1 MKRAQKSLMQNADGE
16 EFSFGLDDLK
26 TVTAAER
33 VDEAIARLASFPLL
47 DPDPIIETD
56 RDGIITYLNP
66 SARMSFHNIF
76 SIGNRYSFLE
86 DTAQAM
92 EAAESSAHGEIVR
105 EASFGGRSFEQHIS
119 CVPEIGRVRVHMH
132 DVTEQK
138 LKERLKTEF
147 VNIVSHELRT
157 PLTITKEGISLILD
171 RTAGNITPDQERI
184 LKTAKSSIDR
194 LVRLVNDLLDSA
206 KIEAG
211 AVALNRGLFDL
222 KTAIRGVAE
231 SFAQMARY
239 KGVKLETKVPEGSTV
254 AYADEDKIV
263 QVLVNLVNN
272 AFKFT
277 MAGSIKISLRD
288 DKEEFVCEVADT
300 GTGITHDDMTKI
312 FNKFQQIKQGEI
324 SSERG
329 TGLGLVIS
337 KGLIEM
343 HGGSIFAKSEVGK
356 GSSFFFTLPKYSP
369 EVLLSK
375 LIFDSIRDAARIGE
389 NVSLIVVQ
397 FGREKK
403 SKIDEKTKNEAKNAI
418 KSCLRGSRD
427 VVYPLA
433 DEIAVIL
440 EGCDA
445 LSREHVMN
453 RIRASLGKQGYASM
467 GAATYPCDA
476 MGEKELLS
484 AARKSSQIS

>member
-1 MKRAQKSLMQNADGE
+1 MSFDQKSLMQDAGGE

-26 TVTAAER
+26 TATAAER

-66 SARMSFHNIF
+66 SARMAFHNIF
-76 SIGNRYSFLE
+76 SVGDRYTLLE
-86 DTAQAM
+86 DPAQAM
-92 EAAESSAHGEIVR
+92 EAAKRSVRGEIVR
-105 EASFGGRSFEQHIS
+105 EASFSGISFEQHIS

-132 DVTEQK
+132 DVTEHKLREK
-138 LKERLKTEF
+138 LKSEF

-157 PLTITKEGISLILD
+157 PLTITREGISLILD
-171 RTAGNITPDQERI
+171 GTAGRISGDQERI
-184 LKTAKSSIDR
+184 LKTAKTSIDR

-211 AVALNRGLFDL
+211 AVLLNRGFFDL
-222 KTAIRGVAE
+222 KTAIRSVSE
-231 SFAQMARY
+231 SFAQKALN
-239 KGVKLETKVPEGSTV
+239 KGLKFETEIPEGGAAV
-254 AYADEDKIV
+254 YADEDKIV

-272 AFKFT
+272 ALKFT
-277 MAGSIKISLRD
+277 TKGAIKIVLRAEE
-288 DKEEFVCEVADT
+288 EEFVCEVSDT
-300 GTGITHDDMTKI
+300 GTGIPPDDMTKI
-312 FNKFQQIKQGEI
+312 FDKFQQIKQGEI
-324 SSERG
+324 SSEKG
-329 TGLGLVIS
+329 TGLGLMIS

-369 EVLLSK
+369 DILLSK
-375 LIFDSIRDAARIGE
+375 LMFDSIKVAAKTGGKMSLVLVQIGK
-389 NVSLIVVQ
+389 
-397 FGREKK
+397 GRKP
-403 SKIDEKTKNEAKNAI
+403 KIDEKTKSEAKNAI

-433 DEIAVIL
+433 DEIAVVL

-445 LSREHVMN
+445 AAREHVMS
-453 RIRASLGKQGYASM
+453 RIRASLGEQGQISM
-467 GAATYPCDA
+467 GAATYPDDA
-476 MGEKELLS
+476 TVEKDLLS
-484 AARKSSQIS
+484 IARKSSQIS